1 MQVVDDTTKWQA
13 SRPHHTVLRE
23 LRFSCLSPKRFPG
36 DIQAAYS
43 TEDISTLRA
52 KVTPEMLSY
61 LSEQLAGNA
70 SRGLINRVTDL
81 KLLQGDLAEAWRE
94 GNTGRARAACS
105 SGHAHLRE
113 LSRP

>member
-1 MQVVDDTTKWQA
+1 VLGQYERTGFLVAGARHDARRHLEHQDFDPLLGRGGCDFEADKACADDDKAFATG
-13 SRPHHTVLRE
+13 E
-23 LRFSCLSPKRFPG
+23 
-36 DIQAAYS
+36 I
-43 TEDISTLRA
+43 
-52 KVTPEMLSY
+52 
-61 LSEQLAGNA
+61 
-70 SRGLINRVTDL
+70 GLDV